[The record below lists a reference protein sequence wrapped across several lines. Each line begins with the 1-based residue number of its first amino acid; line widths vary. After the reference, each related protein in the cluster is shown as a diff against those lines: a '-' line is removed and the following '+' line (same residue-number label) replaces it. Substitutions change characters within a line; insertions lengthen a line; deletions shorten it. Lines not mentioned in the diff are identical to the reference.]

1 MHPSPVLSTSL
12 LDCPL
17 SDFLAEAFPPE
28 QDTWLDVHK
37 AQLGAVLVGV
47 SKLPLIVV
55 SGAGPLAGFGSG
67 GRLMWNCALAYR
79 EKQRLC
85 LPMVVSQPVP
95 FVIA

>member
-67 GRLMWNCALAYR
+67 GRLMWKGAGGT
-79 EKQRLC
+79 
-85 LPMVVSQPVP
+85 VVTLQNSPSPLLDLSP
-95 FVIA
+95 FSS